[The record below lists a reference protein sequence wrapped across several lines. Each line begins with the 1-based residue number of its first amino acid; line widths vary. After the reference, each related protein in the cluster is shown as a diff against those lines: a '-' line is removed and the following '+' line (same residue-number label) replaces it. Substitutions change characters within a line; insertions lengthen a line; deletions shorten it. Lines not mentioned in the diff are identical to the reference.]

1 MPLQSGPKSRQFSE
15 AHAFESNSITS
26 ATNPDSPV
34 SPISPSSTSCHHR
47 PPATHSHHFALHT
60 DIFSEK
66 VWCICQ
72 PALTHLPLLVYTK
85 RFWCIR
91 KLWCI
96 RPPAPCCFSGAGG
109 GGRYT
114 PKFSESFCRSMSFH
128 FLHCKLTLW
137 QLVWCIALHPKLCRS
152 RRLGLAWLGLA
163 GQVCLPGKKA

>member
-1 MPLQSGPKSRQFSE
+1 MRPTHSSQIRSLVQPIQPALSAQSLQSPQVVITDHPPLTVIILRCTQTFFSE
-15 AHAFESNSITS
+15 H
-26 ATNPDSPV
+26 
-34 SPISPSSTSCHHR
+34 
-47 PPATHSHHFALHT
+47 L
-60 DIFSEK
+60 
-66 VWCICQ
+66 WCICP

-109 GGRYT
+109 EGGYT
-114 PKFSESFCRSMSFH
+114 PKFSESFGRSMSFR